1 MVGIKKKLPL
11 LHLFQRGKARS
22 SLWLFGSMISGVL
35 ISIYGLCNICRV
47 LNVILSN
54 EILELELTLVV
65 ILFNLLIL
73 KMRQLRRETVLPL
86 RKLTVE

>member
-35 ISIYGLCNICRV
+35 ISIYGLCNICRA